1 VSSERA
7 AILEAALRPVVGRG
21 PSPERR
27 RDRRPD
33 RQVAGPALDPEVA
46 AAVATVAAAA
56 AVAVAV
62 AAASGMPASAA
73 ATAGI

>member
-1 VSSERA
+1 M
-7 AILEAALRPVVGRG
+7 VGRG

-27 RDRRPD
+27 PDLRPG

-46 AAVATVAAAA
+46 AAVAKVAAAVEAAA
-56 AVAVAV
+56 AVA
-62 AAASGMPASAA
+62 AASAMPASAA